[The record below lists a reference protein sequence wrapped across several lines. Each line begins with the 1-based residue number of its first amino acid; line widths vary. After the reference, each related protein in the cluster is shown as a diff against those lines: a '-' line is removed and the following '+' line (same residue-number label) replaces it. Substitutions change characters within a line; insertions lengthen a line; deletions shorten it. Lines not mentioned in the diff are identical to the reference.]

1 MSEPH
6 PVTDEMVR
14 RARLAQGIQRIG
26 PVGEYDGKPRDE
38 DTLLFYAD
46 SEEEM
51 RAVLV
56 AAFST
61 TRVGAVG
68 AEPAGEPSELGSTH
82 ETGDDDA

>member
-1 MSEPH
+1 MSDPH

-61 TRVGAVG
+61 TRVGAG
-68 AEPAGEPSELGSTH
+68 DAEPTGGQPELGTTH
-82 ETGDDDA
+82 NEGGKR